1 MDSPNSVVSVP
12 ALPLLAAT
20 VVLLRQGP
28 DGLEVLL
35 IRRHG
40 QSGFMPG
47 ATVFPG
53 GKVDAADRDVPVVG
67 KIPHLPGRDSETARA
82 FAVAA
87 LRELHEEAHVLL
99 AVDARGEGPSVEALA
114 EFDTEIEALRNGRHL
129 AASAWH
135 AALRARSWRLD
146 LRPLAAFAHWL
157 TPLYEPKRFDTYF
170 FAAELPAGQEPA
182 LDHHETT
189 ELFFIEARRA
199 LAEHSAGGATL
210 LPPPT
215 IHTIERLA
223 AIAEMQAQAPV
234 PVLEQLRSEGVGPR
248 LMPTHLFAGTPEW
261 TIALPW
267 DPLVDD
273 AHEFITQH
281 GEQLAAM
288 TGVAPIDGPGP
299 RVDRFVLRDG
309 RLVRTKC

>member
-1 MDSPNSVVSVP
+1 MAAPVP
-12 ALPLLAAT
+12 AVPLQAAT
-20 VVLLRQGP
+20 VVLLRSGS

-53 GKVDAADRDVPVVG
+53 GKVDAADGDVPVLG
-67 KIPHLPGRDSETARA
+67 KIPDLPGRDRETARA

-99 AVDARGEGPSVEALA
+99 AVDVRGEALTPAAVA
-114 EFDTEIEALRNGRHL
+114 EFDCEIEALRNGRHL
-129 AASAWH
+129 AAAAWH

-170 FAAELPAGQEPA
+170 FAAELPAGQQPA

-189 ELFFIEARRA
+189 ELFFIEARQA
-199 LAEHSAGGATL
+199 LREHTAGGATL

-223 AIAEMQAQAPV
+223 ILAELHDQRPDH
-234 PVLEQLRSEGVGPR
+234 VLAQLRAEGVGPR
-248 LMPTHLFAGTPEW
+248 LMPSHFHAATPQW

-267 DPLVDD
+267 DPLVQD
-273 AHEFITQH
+273 AQEFVAQH
-281 GEQLAAM
+281 GDALRAM
-288 TGVAPIDGPGP
+288 TGVADLSGAGPSI
-299 RVDRFVLRDG
+299 DRFVLHNG
-309 RLVRTKC
+309 RLVRQKS